1 MSKTNMKFARQNVGT
16 NMKKTQKKKI
26 YQEIFN
32 VLTQKRSE
40 ILESIGSDASVLN
53 QLQQDQS
60 GDVVDFASGS
70 SCGEMSS
77 QLAEVETRELKNINA
92 AIKRINDGSYGV
104 CEGCKQD
111 ISADRLQAIPHT
123 LHCISCQ
130 RVAEE
135 ADLNPSEITDWS
147 LVLDD
152 AATEFENGTS
162 FSV

>member
-1 MSKTNMKFARQNVGT
+1 MTPTNQKFIRENVGT
-16 NMKKTQKKKI
+16 KMKKTQKKKI
-26 YQEIFN
+26 YKAILNALIERRN
-32 VLTQKRSE
+32 E
-40 ILESIGSDASVLN
+40 ILESISSDASALN

-77 QLAEVETRELKNINA
+77 QLAEVETRELENIKA

-130 RVAEE
+130 RVAED
-135 ADLNPSEITDWS
+135 ADLNPSDITDWS
-147 LVLDD
+147 LIIDD
-152 AATEFENGTS
+152 ADIEFENGIG

>member
-1 MSKTNMKFARQNVGT
+1 
-16 NMKKTQKKKI
+16 MKKTHKTKI
-26 YQEIFN
+26 YKAIFN
-32 VLTQKRSE
+32 ALIEQRNE

-53 QLQQDQS
+53 QLQQNQS

-70 SCGEMSS
+70 SSGEMSS
-77 QLAEVETRELKNINA
+77 QLAEVETRELKNIKA

-104 CEGCKQD
+104 CEGCNQD

-135 ADLNPSEITDWS
+135 ADLNPSDITDWS

-152 AATEFENGTS
+152 VDTEFENGTS

>member
-1 MSKTNMKFARQNVGT
+1 
-16 NMKKTQKKKI
+16 MKKTPKKKI
-26 YQEIFN
+26 YKAIFN
-32 VLTQKRSE
+32 ALIEQRNE

-53 QLQQDQS
+53 QLQQNQS

-70 SCGEMSS
+70 SSGEMSS
-77 QLAEVETRELKNINA
+77 QLAEVETRELQNIKA

-104 CEGCKQD
+104 CEGCKKN

-130 RVAEE
+130 RVAED
-135 ADLNPSEITDWS
+135 ADLNPSDITDWS

-152 AATEFENGTS
+152 AGTELENGTS
-162 FSV
+162 FSA